1 MQLAQTTPHI
11 LMVRPAN
18 FGFNEET
25 AANNAFQTRDGS
37 LTPDQIR
44 TKALAE
50 FDAAVS
56 TLREAGVQVIVAED
70 SAMPIKPDAVFPNN
84 WVSFHSDG
92 TIITYPMFAEVRR
105 LERSEAII
113 DTVLQAGFAT
123 NGQRVHLET
132 YEAEGIFLEGTGSI
146 VFDHPN
152 QLAYANYSPRTHGDL
167 LEILCQRIGYQAIAF
182 HAVDGNGQ
190 DIYHANV
197 LMAMGDQF
205 VVICLDTIRDPHERA
220 MVEETLQQTEKE
232 VIEISL
238 EQMGAFAGNMLQVG
252 TAEGGTVLVMSA
264 KARSVLTDEQL
275 DQIERYTTIVS
286 PAIPVIETYG
296 GGSIRCMMAE
306 VFLPTT

>member
-1 MQLAQTTPHI
+1 MEPTQTTPHI

-25 AANNAFQTRDGS
+25 AANNAFQNRDGS
-37 LTPDQIR
+37 LNPEQIR
-44 TKALAE
+44 AHALAE
-50 FDAAVS
+50 FDAAVV
-56 TLREAGVQVIVAED
+56 TLREAGVHVIVAQD
-70 SAMPIKPDAVFPNN
+70 SETPIKPDAVFPNN

-113 DTVLQAGFAT
+113 ETVLNAGFTT
-123 NGQRVHLET
+123 NGQRIHLENN
-132 YEAEGIFLEGTGSI
+132 EAEGIFLEGTGSI
-146 VFDHPN
+146 VFDHLN
-152 QLAYANYSPRTHGDL
+152 QLAYANYSPRTNGDL
-167 LEILCQRIGYQAIAF
+167 LETLCQQIGYQAIVF
-182 HAVDGNGQ
+182 HAVDGKGQ

-205 VVICLDTIRDPHERA
+205 VVICLDTIQDAHERA

-238 EQMGAFAGNMLQVG
+238 AQMSGFAGNMLQVG
-252 TAEGGTVLVMSA
+252 TTDGGTVLVMSA
-264 KARSVLTDEQL
+264 KARSVLHAEQIA
-275 DQIERYTTIVS
+275 QIERYTTIVA

-306 VFLPTT
+306 VFLPTA